1 MVKNILAL
9 IGAVVVVGMLFAF
22 TKFGGKISE
31 VKQLDPKAMG
41 LYMDMF
47 DTVLK
52 TGNAAKGMVKSVK
65 IEDDVTVDDVVEA
78 MKAIAEE
85 NNMLQVGDTIM
96 FDGSPIDS
104 SGKKTHYTRILSYC
118 SRSIAKQFLDF
129 SPEFG
134 AFMPCRII
142 IVENEKGEKWM
153 YTMAL
158 DLMISG
164 GRTLPPELNKLA
176 VHVRD
181 TMYKML
187 ELGAKG
193 DF

>member
-1 MVKNILAL
+1 MIKNILAF
-9 IGAVVVVGMLFAF
+9 IGTISLVGVLVVYM
-22 TKFGGKISE
+22 KFDDKISQ
-31 VKQLDPKAMG
+31 VKKLDPQAMT

-52 TGNAAKGMVKSVK
+52 TGNAAKGMVKAVK
-65 IEDDVTVDDVVEA
+65 IEKDVSIDDVVEA
-78 MKAIAEE
+78 MKVIAEE
-85 NNMLQVGDTIM
+85 NNMLQVGDTVM

-104 SGKKTHYTRILSYC
+104 SGKKTKYTRILSYC
-118 SRSIAKQFLDF
+118 SRSIAQKFLQF

-134 AFMPCRII
+134 AFMPCRVMIR
-142 IVENEKGEKWM
+142 ENEKGEKWL

-164 GRTLPPELNKLA
+164 GQPLPPELKKLA
-176 VHVRD
+176 IHVRD
-181 TMYKML
+181 TMYRML
-187 ELGAKG
+187 KDGAKG

>member
-1 MVKNILAL
+1 MIKNILAL
-9 IGAVVVVGMLFAF
+9 IGTLVVLGMIFAF
-22 TKFGGKISE
+22 AKFGGKISQ
-31 VKQLDPKAMG
+31 VKQLDPNAMG
-41 LYMDMF
+41 LYMNMF
-47 DTVLK
+47 GTVLE
-52 TGNAAKGMVKSVK
+52 TGNSAKGMVRAVK

-96 FDGSPIDS
+96 FDGSPIDA
-104 SGKKTHYTRILSYC
+104 SGKKTKYTRILSYC
-118 SRSIAKQFLDF
+118 SRTIAQKFLNF

-142 IVENEKGEKWM
+142 IRENDKGEKWM

-164 GRTLPPELNKLA
+164 GKTLPPDMLKMAN
-176 VHVRD
+176 HVKS
-181 TMYKML
+181 TMYRML
-187 ELGAKG
+187 EDGAKG

>member
-1 MVKNILAL
+1 MIKNILAL
-9 IGAVVVVGMLFAF
+9 IGTVVVIGLLFAF

-52 TGNAAKGMVKSVK
+52 TGNAAKGMVRAAK
-65 IEDDVTVDDVVEA
+65 IEDDVTIDDAVEA

-85 NNMLQVGDTIM
+85 NNMQQVGDTIM
-96 FDGSPIDS
+96 FDGSPVDS
-104 SGKKTHYTRILSYC
+104 SGKKTKYTRILSYC
-118 SRSIAKQFLDF
+118 SRTIAQQFLNF

-142 IVENEKGEKWM
+142 IRENDKGEKWM
-153 YTMAL
+153 YTMSL
-158 DLMISG
+158 DLMING
-164 GRTLPPELNKLA
+164 GRTLPPKLNELA
-176 VHVRD
+176 VHVKD